1 VTCKSV
7 ARMGIIVAL
16 ASEKEISVNTVKAYP
31 RKQFF
36 IDMFTRDITLEDC
49 ILELIDNAM
58 DAYLRTRKID
68 VGEEVFG
75 RTDGAAAQHPG
86 SIRIDFSHQQ
96 FTIVDDCGGIDRRAA
111 EDDVFCFGHAKGMR
125 PAGGLGVY
133 GIGLKRAIFKLGN
146 STVIDSSTPDGGFTV
161 RINLVAWLEDGD
173 DLAVNWT
180 FPIEDHFE
188 KATVWGAGTRIT
200 ITDLHEEVKVRLSDG
215 ALEGT
220 LRRIVAQTYSVFLG
234 DHVRVVLNGV
244 PVERVPLPL
253 GDSPGI
259 EPGFEKLVESGVTC
273 TLLATLAPRAL
284 RKLESAGW
292 YIICN
297 GRIVLPADKS
307 EVTGWGAA
315 VLPTFQPKYRP
326 FVGVV
331 LFMAEDPALLP
342 WTTSKRGLNRESVL
356 FQKVRSR
363 MAGIAKPVLTFLNEL
378 YPSRPDDDSD
388 DDDGASA
395 GRTVAESVKPADFRT
410 LMRGPASSTFAVKPQ
425 HFRKTTTRVQCDA
438 ELTDLDRVRRRIRRP
453 GLSASSIGRYTFD
466 HFLKTECPE

>member
-1 VTCKSV
+1 
-7 ARMGIIVAL
+7 MD
-16 ASEKEISVNTVKAYP
+16 TVKAYP

-49 ILELIDNAM
+49 ILDLIDNAM
-58 DAYLRTRKID
+58 DSYLRTRDID

-75 RTDGAAAQHPG
+75 RTDGAVAHPG
-86 SIRIDFSHQQ
+86 SIRINFSQQQ
-96 FTIVDDCGGIDRRAA
+96 FTIVDDCGGIDRKAA
-111 EDDVFCFGHAKGMR
+111 EDDVFCFGRAKGTQ
-125 PAGGLGVY
+125 PVGGLGVY

-146 STVIDSSTPDGGFTV
+146 LTVIDSSTADGGFTV
-161 RINLVAWLEDGD
+161 RINLATWLEDGD
-173 DLAVNWT
+173 DLAANWT

-188 KATVWGAGTRIT
+188 KVTLWGAGTTIT
-200 ITDLHEEVKVRLSDG
+200 ITDLHDEVKVRMSDG

-220 LRRIVAQTYSVFLG
+220 LRRIIAQTYSVFLG
-234 DHVRVVLNGV
+234 DHVSVVLNDV
-244 PVERVPLPL
+244 PVERVALPL
-253 GDSPGI
+253 GNSPEI
-259 EPGFEKLVESGVTC
+259 KPGFEELVESGVTC
-273 TLLATLAPRAL
+273 TLLATLAPPRL

-292 YIICN
+292 YVICN
-297 GRIVLPADKS
+297 GRIVLAADKS

-356 FQKVRSR
+356 FQRVRSR

-378 YPSRPDDDSD
+378 YPSRSDEDSEGAGTEDDD
-388 DDDGASA
+388 ASA
-395 GRTVAESVKPADFRT
+395 GRAVAEGVKPADFRT

-425 HFRKTTTRVQCDA
+425 PYRKTTTRVQFDA
-438 ELTDLDRVRRRIRRP
+438 ELGDVERIRRRIRKP